1 LNNSLAAVL
10 FVAILLMGLSAG
22 WIGGNVNLS
31 GSMVATQTTNS
42 RLPVEVTGKVVNL
55 DIIADWGGST
65 YDAFVVSSYTN
76 GTVPKPATNATGPGA
91 NDNNITVQAGT
102 TVTFIITNLDTAVLV
117 NFTGPVSTD
126 FIVYNNTESGQVASH
141 YSAGQSISNLPIS
154 HTFTIQNLNIHIPI
168 PPDTVVTFTYTFT
181 TPGVYK
187 FFCQTPCGPG
197 MEIAGYMIGY
207 LIVTRLE

>member
-76 GTVPKPATNATGPGA
+76 GTVPKPATNGTGPGA

-141 YSAGQSISNLPIS
+141 YSAGQSISSLPIS
-154 HTFTIQNLNIHIPI
+154 HTFTIQDLNINIPI

-207 LIVTRLE
+207 LIVT